1 MAKTLQFR
9 RGSTATLSSITGAVG
24 ELFVDTSKD
33 TVVVMDGSTA
43 GGFPLARESAL
54 SDLTPTYRTITING
68 NTQSLSSNV
77 SFTVSGGGDYS
88 NVQVATYLPTYS
100 GNIANI
106 TLGPS
111 GVLTFADGTTQVTA
125 GGGSY
130 SNVQVAT
137 YLPTYSGNVANLTL
151 NSSATIFAGNATANI
166 TIGDTTWGPDP
177 QNQKITIGGV
187 GQKIYFN
194 GNSSQYSYMDDDEFY
209 IYDGKNNAT
218 AYYKANQF
226 ALNRNDYTGYLDAGP
241 GTITIGAYVGND
253 RSFVANLNMV
263 TWGNATVRTT
273 INASGVT
280 TSGNIAAAN
289 LLITDKTIG
298 IRVGNL
304 RLVDTSGTIRVQV
317 STGPFNIETPI
328 GANINLST
336 SGAFTLM
343 PAARVTGGTASTDTT
358 SGALV
363 VTGGVG
369 ISGNINAGN
378 TQIYSLGVGTAA
390 SATMGEIRATNEVT
404 AYYSSDVRLKENI
417 QPIENALGK
426 LKQLRGVMFDWID
439 EIVEQRGGEDDYFVR
454 KHDTGVIAQEV
465 EAVLPEVVAERTDG
479 YKAVRYEKLAG
490 LIIQAINELADEVEH
505 IKSKIE

>member
-77 SFTVSGGGDYS
+77 SFTVSGGGGDYS
-88 NVQVATYLPTYS
+88 NVQVAAYLPTYS

-106 TLGPS
+106 RLGIS

-130 SNVQVAT
+130 SNVQVAA
-137 YLPTYSGNVANLTL
+137 YLPTYSGNILAGNINVAGNVSTGGILTDNYLYANGTPVSFGGGGSSYSNVQVAAYLPTYNGNVANLTL
-151 NSSATIFAGNATANI
+151 NPSATIFAGNATANI
-166 TIGDTTWGPDP
+166 TIGSATWGPDP

-226 ALNRNDYTGYLDAGP
+226 ALNRNDYTGYFDAGP

-263 TWGNATVRTT
+263 TWGNATVRTI
-273 INASGVT
+273 INSSGVT
-280 TSGNIAAAN
+280 TNG
-289 LLITDKTIG
+289 
-298 IRVGNL
+298 
-304 RLVDTSGTIRVQV
+304 
-317 STGPFNIETPI
+317 
-328 GANINLST
+328 
-336 SGAFTLM
+336 
-343 PAARVTGGTASTDTT
+343 
-358 SGALV
+358 
-363 VTGGVG
+363 
-369 ISGNINAGN
+369 INAGN

-439 EIVEQRGGEDDYFVR
+439 EVVEQRGGEDDYFVR
-454 KHDTGVIAQEV
+454 KHDTGIIAQEV
-465 EAVLPEVVAERTDG
+465 EAVLPEVVADRADG

-505 IKSKIE
+505 IKSKIN